1 MTRPP
6 LFARYTS
13 ASMATFQ
20 YKARDKQ
27 GRLITAV
34 AEADDVR
41 SLARNL
47 REKGLFVAEIK
58 EPGRGLQA
66 DIKIPG
72 LDPQPSLKDL
82 AVFSRQLATML
93 NAGLPIVQALA
104 ILERQTEKKKFQ
116 EIIKTV
122 RTEVEGGASF
132 SEALGKHKLFNRL
145 YINLVKA
152 GETSGTLDAIL
163 DRLANFLEKDLE
175 LRGKIRSALTYPA
188 IVFVFAILVTYFL
201 LTTIVPQFAGIL
213 TSLGSELPLLTRFLI
228 SVSDFLRHG
237 TLVILV
243 VAVAAYFGYRAYYR
257 TERGKRVIDGF
268 KLRMPVFGNLIKK
281 SSLARFSRTFGLLIT
296 SGVNIVESLDIT
308 KGTAGNSIVEDIL
321 DQTKVAIQS
330 GEPVNTTL
338 QAYPQ
343 IFPPMVGSMIAIGE
357 ETGALDTMLQKIADF
372 YEREV
377 DEAVSSLTAAIE
389 PLMIIFL
396 GLVVGLIVAGM
407 FLPLFKII
415 GTLSQQ

>member
-1 MTRPP
+1 
-6 LFARYTS
+6 
-13 ASMATFQ
+13 MATFQ

-34 AEADDVR
+34 ADADDVR
-41 SLARNL
+41 TLARNL
-47 REKGLFVAEIK
+47 REKGLFIAEIK

-72 LDPQPSLKDL
+72 MDPQPNLKDL

-93 NAGLPIVQALA
+93 NAGLPIVQAMA

-116 EIIKTV
+116 EIIKDV
-122 RTEVEGGASF
+122 RNEVEGGASF
-132 SEALGKHKLFNRL
+132 SEALSKHKLFNRL
-145 YINLVKA
+145 YINLVRA

-175 LRGKIRSALTYPA
+175 LRGKIRSALTYPV
-188 IVFVFAILVTYFL
+188 IVFVFAIGVTYFL

-213 TSLGSELPLLTRFLI
+213 TSLGSELPLLTRLLIAVSNFLQ
-228 SVSDFLRHG
+228 HA
-237 TLVILV
+237 TLFIVILL
-243 VAVAAYFGYRAYYR
+243 VAAYFGYRAYYR
-257 TERGKRVIDGF
+257 TERGRRVIDGL

-281 SSLARFSRTFGLLIT
+281 SSLARFSRTFGLLLT

-308 KGTAGNSIVEDIL
+308 KGTAGNSVVEDIL
-321 DQTKVAIQS
+321 EQTKVAIQS

-338 QAYPQ
+338 QAHPQ
-343 IFPPMVGSMIAIGE
+343 VFPPMVGSMIAIGE

-389 PLMIIFL
+389 PFMIIFL
-396 GLVVGLIVAGM
+396 GAVVGLIVAGM

-415 GTLSQQ
+415 GTLSNQ

>member
-1 MTRPP
+1 
-6 LFARYTS
+6 
-13 ASMATFQ
+13 MATFQ

-27 GRLITAV
+27 GRLISAV
-34 AEADDVR
+34 AEAEDAR
-41 SLARNL
+41 TLARNL
-47 REKGLFVAEIK
+47 REKGLFIAEIK
-58 EPGRGLQA
+58 QPGRGLQA
-66 DIKIPG
+66 DLKIPG

-82 AVFSRQLATML
+82 AIFSRQLATML

-104 ILERQTEKKKFQ
+104 ILEKQTEKKKFQ
-116 EIIKTV
+116 EIIKNV
-122 RTEVEGGASF
+122 RTDVESGSNF
-132 SEALGKHKLFNRL
+132 SEALSKHKLFNRL
-145 YINLVKA
+145 FINLVRA

-175 LRGKIRSALTYPA
+175 LQGKIKSALTYPV
-188 IVFVFAILVTYFL
+188 IVFVFALGVTWFL
-201 LTTIVPQFAGIL
+201 LTGIVPQFAQIL

-228 SVSDFLRHG
+228 SVSNFLQRG
-237 TLVILV
+237 TLIIVAL
-243 VAVAAYFGYRAYYR
+243 AVAAYFGYRAYYR
-257 TERGKRVIDGF
+257 TEKGKRVIDGF
-268 KLRMPVFGNLIKK
+268 KLRMPVFGNLVKK
-281 SSLARFSRTFGLLIT
+281 SSLARFSRTFSLLIS

-308 KGTAGNSIVEDIL
+308 KGTAGNTIIEDIL
-321 DQTKVAIQS
+321 EQTKVAIQS

-338 QAYPQ
+338 LAYPQ

-357 ETGALDTMLQKIADF
+357 ETGALDTMLSKIADF

-396 GLVVGLIVAGM
+396 GFVVGMIVAGM

>member
-1 MTRPP
+1 MTRTQP
-6 LFARYTS
+6 FDRYTS

-34 AEADDVR
+34 ADADDVR
-41 SLARNL
+41 TLARNL
-47 REKGLFVAEIK
+47 REKGLFIAEIK
-58 EPGRGLQA
+58 EPGRGLQS

-72 LDPQPSLKDL
+72 MDPQPNLKDL

-116 EIIKTV
+116 EIIKDV
-122 RTEVEGGASF
+122 RNEVEGGASF
-132 SEALGKHKLFNRL
+132 SEALSKHKLFNRL
-145 YINLVKA
+145 FINLVRA

-175 LRGKIRSALTYPA
+175 LRGKIRSALTYPV
-188 IVFVFAILVTYFL
+188 IVFVFAIGVTYFL

-213 TSLGSELPLLTRFLI
+213 TSLGSELPLLTRLLIAVSNFLQ
-228 SVSDFLRHG
+228 HA
-237 TLVILV
+237 TLFIVILI
-243 VAVAAYFGYRAYYR
+243 VAAYFGYRAYYR
-257 TERGKRVIDGF
+257 TERGRRVIDGL
-268 KLRMPVFGNLIKK
+268 KLRMPVFGNLVKK
-281 SSLARFSRTFGLLIT
+281 SSLARFSRTFGLLLT

-308 KGTAGNSIVEDIL
+308 KGTAGNSVVEDIL
-321 DQTKVAIQS
+321 EQTKVAIQS

-338 QAYPQ
+338 QAHPQ
-343 IFPPMVGSMIAIGE
+343 VFPPMVGSMIAIGE

-389 PLMIIFL
+389 PFMIIFL
-396 GLVVGLIVAGM
+396 GAVVGLIVAGM

-415 GTLSQQ
+415 GTLSNQ